1 MFIPTHEI
9 PEGIFFI
16 VVLFFPVQIFYKN
29 GGNVVGIWWESRNCG
44 GKFMIKYSLIN
55 KKTFLSQNKILIK

>member
-1 MFIPTHEI
+1 TIRTHEKLI
-9 PEGIFFI
+9 EF
-16 VVLFFPVQIFYKN
+16 LFFLFLKEIIF
-29 GGNVVGIWWESRNCG
+29 VVGIWWESRNCG